1 MEDLL
6 TKAFDTGDIK
16 IIVISLILYL
26 IIYVQR
32 NSTKKVRDE
41 DRDNLDKR
49 ITVLE
54 RDIEEIKSLD
64 LSAKLAQIL
73 TELAWIKEKLK
84 DNK

>member
-84 DNK
+84 DNT